1 MTVAADTA
9 ILNLL
14 AESSGYISGEAIA
27 RQLALSR
34 TAVWKRINYLKKI
47 GCTFDSSSNRG
58 YRLLSTPDKPL
69 PPLVQMGLQT
79 TRIGREVYFYP
90 EVDSTNLKAKDLAT
104 EGAPDGS
111 VVIAEYQSRG
121 QGRLQRKWLSPAGKN
136 LLFTVIFYPPCPPH
150 KVFQLTLL
158 ASLAVCKSII
168 RETGLAAGIKWPNDV
183 YVGNRKI
190 CGVLTEFTPLGERV
204 KWAVVGVGLN
214 VNFDPSTDEEVSAIA
229 TSIRN
234 ELGRPH
240 NRLKLLKAILEEMDR
255 LYLRFLAGTM
265 AAVRQEWLHHSIILG
280 KPVTITS
287 YDNEEEGIA
296 ESIDEDGALIL
307 LTPKGARKRVV
318 FGDLSLRV
326 AEEAGP

>member
-1 MTVAADTA
+1 MTVQADTA

-14 AESSGYISGEAIA
+14 ASSSGYLSGQAIA
-27 RQLALSR
+27 RHLALSR
-34 TAVWKRINYLKKI
+34 TAVWKRVNYLKKI

-79 TRIGREVYFYP
+79 ARIGREVFFYQ
-90 EVDSTNLKAKDLAT
+90 EVDSTNLKAKELAT
-104 EGAPDGS
+104 QGVPDGS

-136 LLFTVIFYPPCPPH
+136 LLFTIIFYPPSPPP

-168 RETGLAAGIKWPNDV
+168 NQTGLAAGIKWPNDV

-190 CGVLTEFTPLGERV
+190 CGVLTEFTPQGEGV
-204 KWAVVGVGLN
+204 KWAVVGIGLN
-214 VNFDPSTDEEVSAIA
+214 VNFDPAANEEVSAIA

-234 ELGRPH
+234 ELGRPQH
-240 NRLKLLKAILEEMDR
+240 RLYVLKSILEEMDR
-255 LYLRFLAGTM
+255 LYTHFLSGTM
-265 AAVRQEWLHHSIILG
+265 APVREEWLAHSVILG

-287 YDNEEEGIA
+287 YDHQEDGIA

-307 LTPKGARKRVV
+307 LTPKGAKKKIV

-326 AEEAGP
+326 KA

>member
-1 MTVAADTA
+1 MTVPADTA

-14 AESSGYISGEAIA
+14 AESSGYLSGEAIA
-27 RQLALSR
+27 RQLDLSR
-34 TAVWKRINYLKKI
+34 TAVWKRVNYLKKI

-69 PPLVQMGLQT
+69 PPLVQMGLQAA
-79 TRIGREVYFYP
+79 RIGREVFFYQ
-90 EVDSTNLKAKDLAT
+90 EVDSTNLKAKDLAAQ
-104 EGAPDGS
+104 GVPDGS

-136 LLFTVIFYPPCPPH
+136 LLFTIIFYPPCPPP

-158 ASLAVCKSII
+158 ASLAVCKSVI
-168 RETGLAAGIKWPNDV
+168 RHTGIPAGIKWPNDV
-183 YVGNRKI
+183 YVGNRKV

-204 KWAVVGVGLN
+204 KWAVVGIGLN
-214 VNFDPSTDEEVSAIA
+214 VNFDPASNEEVSAIA

-240 NRLKLLKAILEEMDR
+240 NRLTLLKSILEEMDT
-255 LYLRFLAGTM
+255 LYSQFLSGTM
-265 AAVRQEWLHHSIILG
+265 SPVRQEWLTHSVILG

-287 YDNEEEGIA
+287 YDHQEEGIA

-307 LTPKGARKRVV
+307 LTPKGTRKKIV

-326 AEEAGP
+326 NREQVL